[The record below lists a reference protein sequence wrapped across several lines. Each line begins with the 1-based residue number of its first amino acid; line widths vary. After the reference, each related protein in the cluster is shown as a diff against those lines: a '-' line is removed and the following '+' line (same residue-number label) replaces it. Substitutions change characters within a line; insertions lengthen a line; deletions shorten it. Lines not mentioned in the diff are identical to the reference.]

1 MGICI
6 EVGDKWVI
14 TSDQYQFIL
23 NEKKVVK
30 TGNKAGEEWLDT
42 IGYYPKINQLI
53 SGLIHH
59 HINISAI
66 TSLEAMATEI
76 DRIGGLCNE
85 AFGVIKPVEKIGG
98 CDWVSWNELSARGLL
113 IRINKEILHPVG
125 LVVFRDPKTGISQ
138 GALIAPD
145 GVWEYDQ
152 SVSVKG

>member
-1 MGICI
+1 MGIRI

-59 HINISAI
+59 QIQNSEIKSLKSMADEIERIGDLCISAFK
-66 TSLEAMATEI
+66 
-76 DRIGGLCNE
+76 GG
-85 AFGVIKPVEKIGG
+85 A
-98 CDWVSWNELSARGLL
+98 
-113 IRINKEILHPVG
+113 
-125 LVVFRDPKTGISQ
+125 
-138 GALIAPD
+138 
-145 GVWEYDQ
+145 
-152 SVSVKG
+152 

>member
-1 MGICI
+1 MAIRI

-30 TGNKAGEEWLDT
+30 SGKKAGEEWLDT

-53 SGLIHH
+53 SGMIHH
-59 HINISAI
+59 QIHNSEIQSVKD
-66 TSLEAMATEI
+66 MADEI
-76 DRIGGLCNE
+76 ERIGELCNE
-85 AFGVIKPVEKIGG
+85 AFGVLKPVEKIGG
-98 CDWVSWNELSARGLL
+98 CEWVSWNELSARGLL

-125 LVVFRDPKTGISQ
+125 LAVFRDPKTGISQ

>member
-1 MGICI
+1 MSIRI
-6 EVGDKWVI
+6 EIGDKLVI
-14 TSDQYQFIL
+14 TSDKYQFIL

-59 HINISAI
+59 HIQQSAI
-66 TSLEAMATEI
+66 TSIDEMAAEI
-76 DRIGGLCNE
+76 KRIGELCAD
-85 AFGVIKPVEKIGG
+85 AFNVMEQGEKIGG
-98 CDWVSWNELSARGLL
+98 CDWISWNELSERGLI
-113 IRINKEILHPVG
+113 IRINKEILHPIG
-125 LVVFRDPKTGISQ
+125 LAVFRDPQTGLSR
-138 GALIAPD
+138 GALVSPN

>member
-1 MGICI
+1 MSLRI
-6 EVGDKWVI
+6 EIGDKWVI

-30 TGNKAGEEWLDT
+30 SGKNAGEEWLDT
-42 IGYYPKINQLI
+42 VGYYPKINQLI

-66 TSLEAMATEI
+66 TSLKAMAAEI
-76 DRIGGLCNE
+76 DRIGELCNE
-85 AFGVIKPVEKIGG
+85 AFGVIKPAEKIGG

-125 LVVFRDPKTGISQ
+125 LAVFRDPKTGISQ